1 MEPANFVALSKP
13 FERSLLLNDMPIL
26 NIKPDL
32 DADKIVPVAITNPR
46 KCKVKSIG
54 DVEFQFAS
62 TPPFCVWSLV
72 HSRPRCFVATN
83 CEDKAPCAYWCFD
96 PKQGSLCFRDNFS
109 VNTFAICRGNQ
120 ISSPQHL
127 LWLFHRY
134 KSSLNRQLQ
143 FRLQMGWYYIS
154 NHNDKRYSLPSN
166 DVSGFVSN
174 FKGTWILTWNKIRRP
189 SLLLLGRAVS
199 INC

>member
-1 MEPANFVALSKP
+1 MNETVYYFYIKFTNNAGKDAEIFIPGTKKSNAIPSGKSLSLKFSKFKMEPANFVALSKP

-32 DADKIVPVAITNPR
+32 DADKIVPVTITNPR

-62 TPPFCVWSLV
+62 FPPFCVWSLT

-83 CEDKAPCAYWCFD
+83 CEDKAPCACWCFN
-96 PKQGSLCFRDNFS
+96 PKHGSLCFRDKFS
-109 VNTFAICRGNQ
+109 VNTFAICRCNQ

-127 LWLFHRY
+127 HWLFHRY
-134 KSSLNRQLQ
+134 KSN
-143 FRLQMGWYYIS
+143 
-154 NHNDKRYSLPSN
+154 
-166 DVSGFVSN
+166 
-174 FKGTWILTWNKIRRP
+174 
-189 SLLLLGRAVS
+189 
-199 INC
+199 

>member
-1 MEPANFVALSKP
+1 MYYFYIKFTNNAGKDAEIFIPGTKKSNAIPSGKSLSLKFSKFKMEPANFVALSKP

-32 DADKIVPVAITNPR
+32 DADKIVPVTITNPR

-62 TPPFCVWSLV
+62 FLPFCVWSLA
-72 HSRPRCFVATN
+72 HSRPRCFVETN
-83 CEDKAPCAYWCFD
+83 CEDKAPCACWCFN
-96 PKQGSLCFRDNFS
+96 PKHGSLCFRDKFS

-127 LWLFHRY
+127 HWLFHRY
-134 KSSLNRQLQ
+134 KSN
-143 FRLQMGWYYIS
+143 
-154 NHNDKRYSLPSN
+154 
-166 DVSGFVSN
+166 
-174 FKGTWILTWNKIRRP
+174 
-189 SLLLLGRAVS
+189 
-199 INC
+199 